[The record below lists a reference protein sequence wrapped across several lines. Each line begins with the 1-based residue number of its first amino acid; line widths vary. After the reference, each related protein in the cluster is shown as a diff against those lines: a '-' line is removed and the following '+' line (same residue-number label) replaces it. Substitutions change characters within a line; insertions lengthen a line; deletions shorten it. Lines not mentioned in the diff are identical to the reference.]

1 MTQNI
6 TLDFSNAAPAQPGQG
21 FARIPEGQYPLR
33 VSKLEGTQ
41 AASGRPM
48 VRGSLTVTSGEMSGK
63 TIGVQFTLPKDAD
76 DSIFGLQQLHQFFV
90 ALGMKQQNKAVT
102 LDLEQFVKR
111 ELVADVQ
118 DDVIPAK
125 GQYSERLV
133 SKPIAFYPKKGAA
146 KSPNGA
152 PAAPAEVAA
161 APEAPAEEPA
171 PAAVAVTEEVASDEV
186 ATDPDNLD
194 TLFDE

>member
-1 MTQNI
+1 MAQNI
-6 TLDFSNAAPAQPGQG
+6 TLDFSNAPPAQPGQG

-76 DSIFGLQQLHQFFV
+76 DSIFGLQQLHQFLV
-90 ALGMKQQNKAVT
+90 ALGMKPQDKNVT
-102 LDLEQFVKR
+102 LDLEKFVKR

-118 DDVIPAK
+118 DDTIPAR
-125 GQYSERLV
+125 GQYSERIV

-146 KSPNGA
+146 AKSPNGPA
-152 PAAPAEVAA
+152 AAPAQAEL
-161 APEAPAEEPA
+161 PEAPAEEPA
-171 PAAVAVTEEVASDEV
+171 PAAVAVAEEVASDEV